1 MTLIRLEVTDSIAL
15 VTLDNPPVNSQPMQL
30 IEELPPILDP
40 ALRSGKA
47 DYGRAVTCSSSPMSK
62 NGF

>member
-1 MTLIRLEVTDSIAL
+1 
-15 VTLDNPPVNSQPMQL
+15 MQL
-30 IEELPPILDP
+30 IEELPPTLDP

-47 DYGRAVTCSSSPMSK
+47 DYGRAVTCSRGPMSK